1 MSGIGDWLRSAGLG
15 KYAARFEEEEIT
27 LEVLPHLTES
37 DLSALGLPIGPR
49 RALLVQLARLRAG
62 TEAASSPGASSAPP
76 TSPPQVVQTPT
87 PATPAAIT
95 TPTPSTPNTP
105 TAPRA
110 ASDSGRVSLS
120 SRAIELLSRGPERRQ
135 LSVMFCDLVGSTAL
149 AERLDAEDMHALIQ
163 TYRAVSGEI
172 VARYGGHV
180 AQYLG
185 DGLMV
190 YFGWPVAHEDAAER
204 GVRAALEM
212 VRAVSEIHAS
222 PRLSVRIGIA
232 TGTVVVGEAPGLEP
246 TEARL
251 AIGETPNLAARVQSS
266 AQPDEIVIADGTRRL
281 LGEAFS
287 FTDLGPKLLKG
298 FAAPV
303 QLWRVDEAR
312 RTAGRFSA
320 AHAGT
325 ELSSL
330 VGRDAETAELA
341 RLWQAARRGERS
353 IVAIGGEPGIGK
365 SRLLLGLRQQ
375 IREPYEEL
383 HFQCSPFGVD
393 SALSPFV
400 EQLEQAAQLGR
411 DDSPERRLD
420 KLEALL
426 VAQGV
431 DAAELAPFLAGLLS
445 LPVDRYPPIRLSPQ
459 KRKERTFDA
468 VAALALARAKRGPLL
483 LLVEDTHW
491 LDPTSDELLQ
501 QLFSRLAGLPVM
513 FVTTHRPERLPTWLG
528 SAGVVSMSLQ
538 RLERQHGMRIVL
550 AITRGL
556 ALPAE
561 VMEEILARTDG
572 VPLYVEELTKSLLE
586 SGFLRKQG
594 ETYNLRSSPENFSIP
609 ASLRDSLMARLD
621 RLEEH
626 KEIAQIGA
634 CFGREFS
641 YRLIERVAPIQGAAL
656 EHALARIVEA
666 GLAMQQGTP
675 PAATYVFK
683 HALVQD
689 AAYDSLLR
697 SRRKELHASIALA
710 LEGELTSRSVG
721 VEALAHHYTQA
732 GNLDAAIPLWRR
744 AGMLALDRVALREA
758 TAHFQ
763 RGLGLVGQLAASPE
777 RDRLEV
783 SIREPLNAAWTG
795 LRGWAAPEVEDNAR
809 AILAL
814 TESLALA
821 PPTGEAPSRAE
832 ADASNAESRMLA
844 MWWMWTTTITQGRIA
859 DSLEWASRMLA
870 EGDRTHDAD
879 LELFG
884 HAAMMVQRLLQGDLL
899 ASREETEIVLARYD
913 PRRAERWIQL
923 TGHDL
928 RTFVEVYACQL
939 TWMLGYPD
947 QARRASDAS
956 TEHARTVGHAFNLV
970 WALTFSAYAYAYA
983 RDAAGLD
990 AHLEEAQRLAE
1001 EQALAFISLVSVPQ
1015 ARGVG
1020 EILEGRPKQA
1030 IELLRRGIDGWTSRG
1045 GHVRVPFLKAALAE
1059 ATALDGAPEQA
1070 LAIVDESLAQIARPG
1085 WQEREWLAEALR
1097 IRGWILGLLGRPDE
1111 AEAELARSIAIARAQ
1126 AARSWELRSA
1136 TTLARLLA
1144 PHDPARAREILAPV
1158 HAWFTEGHDTA
1169 DLKAARALLD
1179 ELATAPAA

>member
-1 MSGIGDWLRSAGLG
+1 VSGIGEWLENAGLA

-27 LEVLPHLTES
+27 LEVLPHLTEA
-37 DLSALGLPIGPR
+37 DLTALGLPIGPR
-49 RALLVQLARLRAG
+49 RALLVQLERLRAG
-62 TEAASSPGASSAPP
+62 TTSTAVAGAAPTP
-76 TSPPQVVQTPT
+76 TSGGTPT
-87 PATPAAIT
+87 PVTPV
-95 TPTPSTPNTP
+95 TPGLPRSPP
-105 TAPRA
+105 PASGVAPRSV
-110 ASDSGRVSLS
+110 SDSGRVLLS
-120 SRAIELLSRGPERRQ
+120 ARALEAISRGPERRQ
-135 LSVMFCDLVGSTAL
+135 LTVMFCDLVGSTAL
-149 AERLDAEDMHALIQ
+149 AERLDAEDMHSLIQ
-163 TYRAVSGEI
+163 RYRAVCGEI
-172 VARYGGHV
+172 VSRYGGHI

-185 DGLMV
+185 DGLLV
-190 YFGWPVAHEDAAER
+190 YLGWPVAHEDAPER

-212 VRAVSEIHAS
+212 VRAVGEIAAS
-222 PRLSVRIGIA
+222 PRLAVRIGIA

-251 AIGETPNLAARVQSS
+251 AIGETPNLAARVQSV
-266 AQPDEIVIADGTRRL
+266 AQPDEVVIADATRRL

-287 FTDLGPKLLKG
+287 FSDLGAKSLKG

-303 QLWRVDEAR
+303 QLWRVDDTR

-320 AHAGT
+320 AHAGA

-341 RLWQAARRGERS
+341 RLWQAARRRERS

-365 SRLLLGLRQQ
+365 SRLLQGLRAQ

-383 HFQCSPFGVD
+383 HYQCSPFGVD

-400 EQLEQAAQLGR
+400 EQLEQAAQLAR
-411 DDSPERRLD
+411 DDDADRRLD

-468 VAALALARAKRGPLL
+468 IASLVEARARRGPLL

-501 QLFSRLAGLPVM
+501 LLFVRLAGQPVM
-513 FVTTHRPERLPTWLG
+513 FVTTHRPERVPAWLDRD
-528 SAGVVSMSLQ
+528 GVVSLNLQ

-556 ALPAE
+556 ALPTE

-586 SGFLRKQG
+586 SGFLRKHG

-641 YRLIERVAPIQGAAL
+641 YRLLERVAPIQGAEL
-656 EHALARIVEA
+656 EHALDRLVTA
-666 GLAMQQGTP
+666 GLAMQHGSP
-675 PAATYVFK
+675 PAAAYVFK

-697 SRRKELHASIALA
+697 SRRRELHAAIALA
-710 LEGELTSRSVG
+710 LEGELTARSTG
-721 VEALAHHYTQA
+721 VEPLAHHYTQA
-732 GNLDAAIPLWRR
+732 GNLDAAVPLWRR

-763 RGLGLVGQLAASPE
+763 RGLALVGQLPASSD

-795 LRGWAAPEVEDNAR
+795 LRGWAAPEVEENAR
-809 AILAL
+809 AILRLTDAL
-814 TESLALA
+814 DDTSGA
-821 PPTGEAPSRAE
+821 GEGVGSI
-832 ADASNAESRMLA
+832 AESRMLA
-844 MWWMWTTTITQGRIA
+844 MWWMWTTIITQGRIA
-859 DSLEWASRMLA
+859 DSLEWAGRMLG
-870 EGDRTHDAD
+870 EGERTADAD
-879 LELFG
+879 LQLFG

-899 ASREETEIVLARYD
+899 ASKRETEIVLAGYD
-913 PRRAERWIQL
+913 PLRAERWIQL

-939 TWMLGYPD
+939 TWMLGHPD
-947 QARRASDAS
+947 EARRASDAS
-956 TEHARTVGHAFNLV
+956 VEHARTVGHAFNLV
-970 WALTFSAYAYAYA
+970 WALTFSAYAFAYA
-983 RDAAGLD
+983 RDEAGLA
-990 AHLEEAQRLAE
+990 AHLDEAERLAE

-1015 ARGVG
+1015 ARGIGAILAG
-1020 EILEGRPKQA
+1020 EPARA
-1030 IELLRRGIDGWTSRG
+1030 ITLLRAGIEGWTSRG
-1045 GHVRVPFLKAALAE
+1045 GHVRVPFLKAVLAE
-1059 ATALDGAPEQA
+1059 ATALDGAPEAA
-1070 LAIVDESLAQIARPG
+1070 LAIIDESLAQIARPG

-1097 IRGWILGLLGRPDE
+1097 IKGFVLGLLGRAAE
-1111 AEAELARSIAIARAQ
+1111 AEAVLVESLEVARAQ
-1126 AARSWELRSA
+1126 SAKSWELRSA
-1136 TTLARLLA
+1136 TTLARLLG
-1144 PHDPARAREILAPV
+1144 PREPGRAREVLAPV
-1158 HAWFTEGHDTA
+1158 LGWFTEGHDTR
-1169 DLKAARALLD
+1169 DLVEARALL
-1179 ELATAPAA
+1179 ETLSR

>member
-1 MSGIGDWLRSAGLG
+1 MRVCSRLLYEGEVSGIGDWLRSAGLA

-27 LEVLPHLTES
+27 LEVLPHLTEA

-49 RALLVQLARLRAG
+49 RALLVQLERMRAAP
-62 TEAASSPGASSAPP
+62 EVLSADPIASPAPR
-76 TSPPQVVQTPT
+76 SPPPAPVTPRA
-87 PATPAAIT
+87 PSPSPAA
-95 TPTPSTPNTP
+95 
-105 TAPRA
+105 PR
-110 ASDSGRVSLS
+110 ASDSGRVLL
-120 SRAIELLSRGPERRQ
+120 SRAPDTLSRGPERRQ

-149 AERLDAEDMHALIQ
+149 AERLDAEDMHTLIQ
-163 TYRAVSGEI
+163 SYRAVCGEI
-172 VARYGGHV
+172 VARYGGHI

-185 DGLMV
+185 DGWMV

-212 VRAVSEIHAS
+212 VRAVGEIHAS

-251 AIGETPNLAARVQSS
+251 AIGETPNLAARLQAV
-266 AQPDEIVIADGTRRL
+266 AQPDEVVLADTTRRL
-281 LGEAFS
+281 LGEVFDLS
-287 FTDLGPKLLKG
+287 DLGPMMLKG

-303 QLWRVDEAR
+303 QIWRANGTR

-320 AHAGT
+320 AHAGA

-330 VGRDAETAELA
+330 VGRDAETAQLA
-341 RLWQAARRGERS
+341 GLWQSARRGERS

-365 SRLLLGLRQQ
+365 SRLLQGLRRQ
-375 IREPYEEL
+375 IREPYEEV

-400 EQLEQAAQLGR
+400 EQLEQAAQLAR
-411 DDSPERRLD
+411 DDGPERRLD

-445 LPVDRYPPIRLSPQ
+445 LPVDRYPAIRLSPQ

-468 VAALALARAKRGPLL
+468 IASLLEARSRRGPLL
-483 LLVEDTHW
+483 VLVEDTHW
-491 LDPTSDELLQ
+491 IDPTSDELLQ
-501 QLFSRLAGLPVM
+501 QLFARLAGQRVM
-513 FVTTHRPERLPTWLG
+513 FVTTHRPERVPAWLERE
-528 SAGVVSMSLQ
+528 GVVSMSLQ
-538 RLERQHGMRIVL
+538 RLERQQSMRIVL
-550 AITRGL
+550 AITEGL
-556 ALPAE
+556 ALPSE

-586 SGFLRKQG
+586 SGLLRRQG
-594 ETYNLRSSPENFSIP
+594 ETYNLRSSPENFAIP

-641 YRLIERVAPIQGAAL
+641 YRLLERVAPVQGAEL
-656 EHALARIVEA
+656 ERALARIVDA
-666 GLAMQQGTP
+666 GLAMQEGSP
-675 PAATYVFK
+675 PAASYVFK

-710 LEGELTSRSVG
+710 LEGELTARTVG
-721 VEALAHHYTQA
+721 VQELAHHYTQA
-732 GNLDAAIPLWRR
+732 GNLDEAIPLWRR

-763 RGLGLVGQLAASPE
+763 RGLGLVGQLTAGPD

-795 LRGWAAPEVEDNAR
+795 LRGWAAPEVEENAR
-809 AILAL
+809 AILRL
-814 TESLALA
+814 TEALDA
-821 PPTGEAPSRAE
+821 AE
-832 ADASNAESRMLA
+832 IAESRMLA
-844 MWWMWTTTITQGRIA
+844 MWWMWTTIITQGRIA

-870 EGDRTHDAD
+870 EGERTADAD
-879 LELFG
+879 LQLFG
-884 HAAMMVQRLLQGDLL
+884 HAAMMVQRLLQGDLV
-899 ASREETEIVLARYD
+899 ASRRETEIVLAGYD
-913 PRRAERWIQL
+913 PLRAERWIQL

-956 TEHARTVGHAFNLV
+956 VEHARTVGHAFNLV

-983 RDAAGLD
+983 RDDVGLA
-990 AHLEEAQRLAE
+990 AHLDEAEHLAE

-1015 ARGVG
+1015 ARGIGAILAG
-1020 EILEGRPKQA
+1020 EPARA
-1030 IELLRRGIDGWTSRG
+1030 IELLRRGIEGWTSRG
-1045 GHVRVPFLKAALAE
+1045 GHVRVPYLKAVLAE
-1059 ATALDGAPEQA
+1059 ATAIDGAPEAA
-1070 LAIVDESLAQIARPG
+1070 LSIIDESLEQIARPG

-1097 IRGWILGLLGRPDE
+1097 IRGEILARLGRVEE
-1111 AEAELARSIAIARAQ
+1111 AERELERSIDFARAQ
-1126 AARSWELRSA
+1126 SARSWELRSA
-1136 TTLARLLA
+1136 TALARLLA
-1144 PHDPARAREILAPV
+1144 PRDAARARGLLGPV
-1158 HAWFTEGHDTA
+1158 LAWFTEGLDTP
-1169 DLKAARALLD
+1169 DLVDARAV
-1179 ELATAPAA
+1179 LAAL